1 MANQSFSNNEKTK
14 ILATVVYANTPYLK
28 KAKSYVPANQMEG
41 KKLGNKYK
49 VYIPDP
55 GKTRIVD
62 AADGKTGLQAQ
73 IDNINEIEYEVT
85 LKAGLND
92 CEVSEWNKLGDIE
105 SWSKEVAQPR
115 GKSVARTIEKEA
127 IDATVY
133 RASQVEVLSSAD
145 LDAIGDAAADLD
157 KAGVVG
163 QKVTFIEPKLGAK
176 IAKKALGLFNHP
188 AVAEDLYKDKYLGRY
203 AESDVVT
210 ESYMPTVK
218 GDGATATISLTEIS
232 GKGFAPVTAITTN
245 AKKGT
250 PFKVEGLKLVDK
262 NGVQVDADYTIV
274 TTDDNGSIPEL
285 RIEFEGAACN
295 NANAW
300 VPTGTTALTLT
311 NALTS
316 GKTYAVVQTRFDE
329 AVGFDTYD
337 FSEIPGT
344 KKTKESFD
352 GSEIEVSVY
361 EGGNLSDF
369 TSMVRIVAPFAVG
382 LPDPREAALSFVQ
395 MD

>member
-1 MANQSFSNNEKTK
+1 
-14 ILATVVYANTPYLK
+14 
-28 KAKSYVPANQMEG
+28 
-41 KKLGNKYK
+41 
-49 VYIPDP
+49 
-55 GKTRIVD
+55 
-62 AADGKTGLQAQ
+62 
-73 IDNINEIEYEVT
+73 
-85 LKAGLND
+85 
-92 CEVSEWNKLGDIE
+92 
-105 SWSKEVAQPR
+105 
-115 GKSVARTIEKEA
+115 
-127 IDATVY
+127 
-133 RASQVEVLSSAD
+133 
-145 LDAIGDAAADLD
+145 
-157 KAGVVG
+157 
-163 QKVTFIEPKLGAK
+163 
-176 IAKKALGLFNHP
+176 
-188 AVAEDLYKDKYLGRY
+188 LYKDKYLGRY

-218 GDGATATISLTEIS
+218 GDGATATISLTEIT